1 MPFCFNFKASL
12 SYHTFSKV
20 LDMSK
25 KTLLT
30 SNPLLKDLKILRL
43 IDNSWLIQESLG
55 WKPNWF
61 SEIQIF
67 IGNEKLD
74 GLS

>member
-1 MPFCFNFKASL
+1 
-12 SYHTFSKV
+12 
-20 LDMSK
+20 MSK

-30 SNPLLKDLKILRL
+30 LNSLLKDVKILWL
-43 IDNSWLIQESLG
+43 IDNSWQIQESLG

-61 SEIQIF
+61 LEIQIF
-67 IGNEKLD
+67 IGNGKLD

>member
-1 MPFCFNFKASL
+1 
-12 SYHTFSKV
+12 
-20 LDMSK
+20 MSK